1 MILFLESLLT
11 IQEKKSMESHFFFQ
25 QKQQKQKD
33 ELTIFLETFFSHK
46 KMKRSFLI
54 NTSQ

>member
-11 IQEKKSMESHFFFQ
+11 IQEKNRWKVIFFQ
-25 QKQQKQKD
+25 QKQQN
-33 ELTIFLETFFSHK
+33 ELTIFLETFFRTK